1 MMINGVQSSGLNGL
15 SQSNAST
22 SPSSPTERLQFVQQ
36 MMQQMMNMM
45 QELIKAMQDDI
56 NKSAPGNQQGGG
68 APGAGGGVPGA
79 AGGAP
84 AAGGGAPGAGG
95 GAPAAGGGA
104 PAADAGGAPG
114 AAPAAGV
121 PAGGN
126 TVNGVDMTPG
136 ANGDISP
143 KQVADAYKNEIDA
156 ASKATGI
163 PPGILAGQIWQE
175 SRGKPNTPGGGL
187 MQIQGEEFKSM
198 GGGDIN
204 NAGDNIMAGAKYM
217 QQMQEKYP
225 DIPLALR
232 AYNSGPNGVDP
243 NNANATP
250 AGTGDPTYVDKVL
263 KAAEES
269 GLRTS

>member
-1 MMINGVQSSGLNGL
+1 
-15 SQSNAST
+15 
-22 SPSSPTERLQFVQQ
+22 
-36 MMQQMMNMM
+36 
-45 QELIKAMQDDI
+45 
-56 NKSAPGNQQGGG
+56 
-68 APGAGGGVPGA
+68 PGAGGA
-79 AGGAP
+79 AGAGEAP
-84 AAGGGAPGAGG
+84 AASAAPGA
-95 GAPAAGGGA
+95 
-104 PAADAGGAPG
+104 
-114 AAPAAGV
+114 
-121 PAGGN
+121 N

-143 KQVADAYKNEIDA
+143 KQVADAYRNEIEA
-156 ASKATGI
+156 ASKETGI

-187 MQIQGEEFKSM
+187 MQIQPSEFQAS

-204 NAGDNIMAGAKYM
+204 NAADNIMAGAKYM

-243 NNANATP
+243 SNPNAIP
-250 AGTGDPTYVDKVL
+250 AGTGDATYVTKVL